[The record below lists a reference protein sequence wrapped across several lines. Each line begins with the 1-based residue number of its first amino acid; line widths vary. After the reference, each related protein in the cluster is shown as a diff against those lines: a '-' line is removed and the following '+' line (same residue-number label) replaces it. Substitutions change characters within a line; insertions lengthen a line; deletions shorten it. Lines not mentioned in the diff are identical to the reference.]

1 MYLELA
7 LRRGAPLATFDQK
20 LAQTVRAAGG
30 QVFGD
35 RP

>member
-7 LRRGAPLATFDQK
+7 LRRGAPLATFDKQ
-20 LAQTVRAAGG
+20 LANAMRNAGG